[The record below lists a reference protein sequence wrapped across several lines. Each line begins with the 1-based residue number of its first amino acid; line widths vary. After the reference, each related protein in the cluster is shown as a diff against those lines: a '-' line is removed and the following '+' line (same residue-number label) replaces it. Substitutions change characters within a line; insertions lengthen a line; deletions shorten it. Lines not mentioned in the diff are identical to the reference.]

1 MPRIFLN
8 QCVYLI
14 YFAQNSLCVS
24 AEICVHG
31 DGAILAPPILL
42 PFTHLPLEQHD
53 MEQHDTRDSPSSSAG
68 FSSTPE
74 RKWSEFPLDLQ
85 LRIAD
90 LPPDSKL
97 IFSLF
102 AMTGAFSTTMVAC
115 SVMPLFRPSKRPGD
129 SQLLMKTGRTH
140 ALLWAGAKPDLNGGT
155 PSHVPGRKAAS
166 LSECIKEKVPL
177 SVIIIGVRCTTF
189 R

>member
-1 MPRIFLN
+1 VN
-8 QCVYLI
+8 LI
-14 YFAQNSLCVS
+14 CFSQNSLCVS

-42 PFTHLPLEQHD
+42 PFTHLPLEQED
-53 MEQHDTRDSPSSSAG
+53 VSDLPSSSAG

-115 SVMPLFRPSKRPGD
+115 TVVPLFRPSKRPGD

-166 LSECIKEKVPL
+166 LSECIEEKVLRSYYYYHWHAMYFL
-177 SVIIIGVRCTTF
+177 SLTVSTA
-189 R
+189 

>member
-1 MPRIFLN
+1 
-8 QCVYLI
+8 
-14 YFAQNSLCVS
+14 VS

-31 DGAILAPPILL
+31 DGAILAPSILL
-42 PFTHLPLEQHD
+42 PFIDLPVQQHNTGD
-53 MEQHDTRDSPSSSAG
+53 MPSPSAG

-90 LPPDSKL
+90 LPSDSKL
-97 IFSLF
+97 VFSLF
-102 AMTGAFSTTMVAC
+102 AMTGAFSTTMIAC

-140 ALLWAGAKPDLNGGT
+140 ALLWAGAKPDLNGQT

-166 LSECIKEKVPL
+166 LSECIEEKVAR
-177 SVIIIGVRCTTF
+177 SSFIIGIF

>member
-1 MPRIFLN
+1 M
-8 QCVYLI
+8 
-14 YFAQNSLCVS
+14 S

-53 MEQHDTRDSPSSSAG
+53 MEQHDTSDSPSSSAG

-102 AMTGAFSTTMVAC
+102 AMTGAFSTTHGGVLRHAA
-115 SVMPLFRPSKRPGD
+115 VPPVEEAGGFAAAD
-129 SQLLMKTGRTH
+129 ENWTH
-140 ALLWAGAKPDLNGGT
+140 SRAVVGG
-155 PSHVPGRKAAS
+155 S
-166 LSECIKEKVPL
+166 
-177 SVIIIGVRCTTF
+177 
-189 R
+189 

>member
-14 YFAQNSLCVS
+14 ICFTQNSLCVS

-42 PFTHLPLEQHD
+42 PFTHLPLEQD
-53 MEQHDTRDSPSSSAG
+53 DTGDSPSSSAG

-166 LSECIKEKVPL
+166 LSECIEEKVPL
-177 SVIIIGVRCTTF
+177 SVITIGVRCTTF